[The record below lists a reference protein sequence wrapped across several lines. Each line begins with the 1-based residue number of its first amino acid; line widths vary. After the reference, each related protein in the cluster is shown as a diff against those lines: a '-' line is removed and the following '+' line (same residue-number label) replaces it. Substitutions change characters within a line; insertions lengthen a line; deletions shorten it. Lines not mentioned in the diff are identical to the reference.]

1 MKLKEVS
8 SFRLEDVLLTDKY
21 YINAS
26 KKEMDYLLSFDID
39 KLLAGFRDAAGLDMK
54 DASRYDG
61 WEDSLIGGHTLG
73 HYLTACSQAYRCAN
87 SSESEKKQLLSII
100 KEIVDG
106 LKECQ
111 DAIGTGFIFGA
122 VIQGRD
128 NIELQFD
135 NVENGKA
142 NIHDEAWVPWYTM
155 HKIISGLLSASKVY
169 EEAFE
174 VASKLGDWVYK
185 RVSSWSLYTREVVL
199 SIEYGGMNDC
209 LYDMYSISKDERHAK
224 AAHLFDETPL
234 FDKVLNAKAGD
245 NVLNDHHANTTI
257 PKFMGALN
265 RYIVFKDNDKVDVD
279 VYLEYS
285 KAFWDLV
292 INNHTYI
299 TGGNSEWEHFG
310 EDNVLAAERTNC
322 NNETCNSYNML
333 ILTKK
338 LFMITGDV
346 KYADYYENAFLNSIM
361 SSQNPE
367 TGMTMYFQPMASGY
381 FKVFGERYNKFWC
394 CVGSGMENFTKLG
407 ESFYFYKENTLIVNQ
422 YISSELDWS
431 EQNVKLIQE
440 SMIPDRDQST
450 FRIKTKDG
458 RKANI
463 NIAFRLPD
471 WLASAGVIKL
481 DGKEYSYISEGG
493 YGIVEGPF
501 EDGSK
506 IQVQLPMEVKAY
518 SLPDNPNV
526 YGFKYGPVVL
536 SALLGSGDM
545 EESTTGMN
553 VTIPLSKR
561 IDREYTGNASDKILV
576 QTDSLD
582 EFTGNINTYMVRDKD
597 ADGLVFDLEGT
608 KSNLKF
614 TIHYSQYKE
623 RYGIYWELINDNS

>member
-73 HYLTACSQAYRCAN
+73 HYMTACSQAYRCAN

-279 VYLEYS
+279 IYLEYS

-561 IDREYTGNASDKILV
+561 IDREYTGSASDKILV

>member
-87 SSESEKKQLLSII
+87 SSESEKKQLISII

-122 VIQGRD
+122 VIQDRD

-265 RYIVFKDNDKVDVD
+265 RYIVYKDNDEVDVD
-279 VYLEYS
+279 IYLEYS

-310 EDNVLAAERTNC
+310 EDNLLAAERTNC

-346 KYADYYENAFLNSIM
+346 KYADYYENAFLNSII

-561 IDREYTGNASDKILV
+561 IDREYTGSASDKILV

>member
-122 VIQGRD
+122 VIQDRD

-155 HKIISGLLSASKVY
+155 HKIISGLLSASKVC
-169 EEAFE
+169 EEACE